1 MMIETRMLHQV
12 VILAEARSYAKAAK
26 MLYLSQP
33 ALSRSIQQLESKI
46 GQRLFDRNGRQIQL
60 TETGLLFVN
69 RARELLARGDDLERE
84 VSLLDATRGGQLTI
98 GAGPYASELIVKPV
112 LKTLLS
118 DRPEF
123 RIRVGIDH
131 WLNLVQRLRSGEF
144 SLVIA
149 ELSELTG
156 EPDLEIRPLNMH
168 QGYFL
173 VRADHPLL
181 KRPETTVQD
190 VLQFPLAMA
199 SKIPARVMGPFLN
212 DQPKSSIKPHLA
224 LITDNLDIIRE
235 VVSGTDIIGTFTLS
249 QVEAELEKRKLAVI
263 PCTVDWLHSQYGL
276 ITLKRHTGSPD
287 EEAFI
292 NLALEADKE
301 IRRKEKE
308 LAQKYLG

>member
-26 MLYLSQP
+26 MLHLSQP

-69 RARELLARGDDLERE
+69 RARELLARGDDMERE

-118 DRPEF
+118 GRPDF
-123 RIRVGIDH
+123 RIQVGINN
-131 WLNLVQRLRSGEF
+131 WLNLVQLLRLGEF

-156 EPDLEIRPLNMH
+156 EPDLEIRPLTPQ

-173 VRADHPLL
+173 VRTAHPLL
-181 KRPETTVQD
+181 KSPKTTVKD
-190 VLQFPLAMA
+190 VLKFPLAMA
-199 SKIPARVMGPFLN
+199 SNLPARVLGPLLR
-212 DQPKSSIKPHLA
+212 DSSIKPHLA

-235 VVSGTDIIGTFTLS
+235 VISGTDIIGVFALS
-249 QVEAELEKRKLAVI
+249 QVEAELKKRKLAVI
-263 PCTVDWLHSQYGL
+263 PCIVDWLHSQYGL

-292 NLALEADKE
+292 HLALEVDGK
-301 IRRKEKE
+301 IKRKEKE

>member
-1 MMIETRMLHQV
+1 MMIETRLLHQM
-12 VILAEARSYAKAAK
+12 VILAETRSYAKAAK
-26 MLYLSQP
+26 ILHLSQP
-33 ALSRSIQQLESKI
+33 ALSRSIQQLESGI
-46 GQRLFDRNGRQIQL
+46 GQRLFDRGRQQIQL
-60 TETGLLFVN
+60 TEAGLLFVS
-69 RARELLARGDDLERE
+69 RARELLALGDNLERE
-84 VSLLDATRGGQLTI
+84 VSLLNGTQGGQLNL
-98 GAGPYASELIVKPV
+98 GAGPYTAELIVRPV

-118 DRPEF
+118 DRPGL

-131 WLNLVQRLRSGEF
+131 WLSLVRRMRSGEF
-144 SLVIA
+144 DLVIA
-149 ELSELTG
+149 EFSELTG
-156 EPDLEIRPLNMH
+156 EPDLEIRPLTPQ

-173 VRADHPLL
+173 VRTDHPLL
-181 KRPETTVQD
+181 KRPETTVKA

-199 SKIPARVMGPFLN
+199 SNLPSRVMGPFLR
-212 DQPKSSIKPHLA
+212 DLPKSSLKPHLA

-235 VVSGTDIIGTFTLS
+235 VISGTDLIGVFTLS

>member
-1 MMIETRMLHQV
+1 MIETRMLHQV

-26 MLYLSQP
+26 MLHLSQP

-118 DRPEF
+118 GRPDF
-123 RIRVGIDH
+123 RIQVGINN
-131 WLNLVQRLRSGEF
+131 WLNLVQLLRLGEF

-156 EPDLEIRPLNMH
+156 EPDLEIRPLTPQ

-173 VRADHPLL
+173 VRTDHPLL
-181 KRPETTVQD
+181 KRPKTTVKD

-199 SKIPARVMGPFLN
+199 SKIPSRVMGPFLR
-212 DQPKSSIKPHLA
+212 DLPKSSLKAHLA

-235 VVSGTDIIGTFTLS
+235 VISGTDIIGVFALS
-249 QVEAELEKRKLAVI
+249 QVEAELEKGKLAVI

-276 ITLKRHTGSPD
+276 ITLKRHIGSPE

-292 NLALEADKE
+292 RLALEADKE
-301 IRRKEKE
+301 IIKKEKE

>member
-1 MMIETRMLHQV
+1 MIETRMLHQV

-26 MLYLSQP
+26 MLHLSQP

-118 DRPEF
+118 GRPDF
-123 RIRVGIDH
+123 RIQVGINN
-131 WLNLVQRLRSGEF
+131 WLNLVQLLRLGEF

-156 EPDLEIRPLNMH
+156 EPDLEIRPLTPQ

-173 VRADHPLL
+173 VRTDHPLL
-181 KRPETTVQD
+181 KRPKTTVKD

-199 SKIPARVMGPFLN
+199 SKIPSRVMGPFLR
-212 DQPKSSIKPHLA
+212 DLPKSSLKAHLA

-235 VVSGTDIIGTFTLS
+235 VISGTDIIGVFALS
-249 QVEAELEKRKLAVI
+249 QVEAELEKRTLAVI

-276 ITLKRHTGSPD
+276 ITLKRHIGSPE

-292 NLALEADKE
+292 RLALEADKE
-301 IRRKEKE
+301 IIKKEKE

>member
-1 MMIETRMLHQV
+1 MIETRMLHQV
-12 VILAEARSYAKAAK
+12 VILAEARSYANAAK
-26 MLYLSQP
+26 MLHLSQP

-118 DRPEF
+118 GRPDF
-123 RIRVGIDH
+123 RIQVGINN
-131 WLNLVQRLRSGEF
+131 WLNLVQLLRLGEF

-156 EPDLEIRPLNMH
+156 EPDLEIRPLTPQ

-173 VRADHPLL
+173 VRTDHPLL
-181 KRPETTVQD
+181 KRPKTTVKD

-199 SKIPARVMGPFLN
+199 SKIPSRVMGPFLR
-212 DQPKSSIKPHLA
+212 DLPKSSLKPHLA

-235 VVSGTDIIGTFTLS
+235 VISGTDIIGVFALS

-276 ITLKRHTGSPD
+276 ITLKRHIGSPE

-292 NLALEADKE
+292 RLALEADKE
-301 IRRKEKE
+301 IIKKEKE